1 MNSQVPPLT
10 VIEPP
15 QVLPATGT
23 GGDVPGPR
31 RGRPAAVWD
40 LDGTLTRTGTLLPFL
55 RRVAGPAAV
64 VRAMAVAASR
74 DLPRHGRRSAAKAL
88 VLQQLLG
95 GRELGAVDPLA
106 RDYAGRVR
114 KTLRADAMRLW
125 SWHRDSG
132 HRLVIASASPGIY
145 VHHLGR
151 LLGADEVICTEM
163 AVVNGRLTG
172 ALKGGNCRGHEKARR
187 VLEHLHEQ
195 PASRVWAYA
204 NSAVDRPL
212 LEIADI
218 AVRVT
223 TYRHLTLR
231 RDTLR
236 DDR

>member
-1 MNSQVPPLT
+1 MKSNVPPLT
-10 VIEPP
+10 VVEPP
-15 QVLPATGT
+15 QVLPATGR
-23 GGDVPGPR
+23 GVDGPGPR

-40 LDGTLTRTGTLLPFL
+40 LDGTLTRTDTLLPFL
-55 RRVAGPAAV
+55 RRVAGTAAV
-64 VRAMAVAASR
+64 VRALAVAASR

-95 GRELGAVDPLA
+95 GRDLAAVDHVA
-106 RDYAGRVR
+106 RDYARRVR
-114 KTLRADAMRLW
+114 ERLRADSMRLW

-145 VHHLGR
+145 VHHVGR

-172 ALKGGNCRGHEKARR
+172 ALKGGNCRGREKARR
-187 VLEHLHEQ
+187 VLEHLRER
-195 PASRVWAYA
+195 PASQVWAYA
-204 NSAVDRPL
+204 NGVADRPL
-212 LEIADI
+212 LEIADV

-223 TYRHLTLR
+223 TYRHITV
-231 RDTLR
+231 R